1 MVFFPRPKSLTRK
14 ASNKVDIVSESK
26 SEPLPSMPMN
36 FTAGQQP
43 LDQAAV
49 NPLSI
54 NATPRHSM
62 SLPRRASGAAYFS
75 KNMKVT
81 ELPTSLARNDFKPI
95 HSYSDSGYGSVAPS
109 RAASERN
116 ANSDDTGSNDGSHI
130 SSNSGDVGDMRQSWS
145 EKADDLQSGSDIAS
159 VASNARPV
167 SVLDG
172 YKVNTQGLV
181 LNEEG
186 EVIGNLIEGD
196 IIDCVRQK
204 INAYGEVVDE
214 FGTVVGAVR
223 PVEKRVA
230 SARGRRVS
238 RSPDGASTIAA
249 PTPLRYSQIQFE
261 APVLDSSVAVA
272 KESDDLV
279 STSATPVSSEL
290 SEFIA
295 STAINGSTVL
305 SSSETPLQQ
314 ETIPA
319 ITPTQYFAASREQLQ
334 RRSFRTASERSL
346 SDLSKPFARPA
357 MNPVPENNIADQ
369 DTIMPC
375 NGSAFQY
382 KGAIPLRDLPKQ
394 AYFQKTS
401 TAAGKRPANLARH
414 VSTGSISGTV
424 STRPSMPQRHSSTS
438 SIRRGPTFSLDQT
451 LNEYESY
458 SPELAELDQG
468 RQSPFVRSRPA
479 SVMTNYTTSSAK
491 PRTYFT
497 HAGKIT
503 VTDDEPVPAIPAG
516 HNVDAAIKAADKKKN
531 EADKNKKKKKTFSI
545 SSKVR
550 QAVAAY

>member
-1 MVFFPRPKSLTRK
+1 
-14 ASNKVDIVSESK
+14 
-26 SEPLPSMPMN
+26 
-36 FTAGQQP
+36 
-43 LDQAAV
+43 
-49 NPLSI
+49 
-54 NATPRHSM
+54 
-62 SLPRRASGAAYFS
+62 
-75 KNMKVT
+75 
-81 ELPTSLARNDFKPI
+81 
-95 HSYSDSGYGSVAPS
+95 
-109 RAASERN
+109 
-116 ANSDDTGSNDGSHI
+116 
-130 SSNSGDVGDMRQSWS
+130 MRQSWS

-172 YKVNTQGLV
+172 YKVNKQGLV

-438 SIRRGPTFSLDQT
+438 SIRRGPTFSLG
-451 LNEYESY
+451 
-458 SPELAELDQG
+458 ELAQL
-468 RQSPFVRSRPA
+468 A
-479 SVMTNYTTSSAK
+479 SLVHQEKIANTSS
-491 PRTYFT
+491 
-497 HAGKIT
+497 
-503 VTDDEPVPAIPAG
+503 
-516 HNVDAAIKAADKKKN
+516 
-531 EADKNKKKKKTFSI
+531 
-545 SSKVR
+545 
-550 QAVAAY
+550 